1 MKRIIFLAFFATLFL
16 TKSFAQDENIPV
28 PDFVNTLYAIT
39 KDGLVSLE
47 KQEASLK
54 RRVKTGSFIPYA
66 NLFVGGTKSSLIIK
80 NAKSNVRFSGNK
92 LRFIYE
98 PSVMI
103 DPETTVKIIPFT
115 SNDSKD
121 HREVFTGSSN
131 NWGTAK
137 ANEIPKIPFTYKKYK
152 EKYIIIEINSL
163 PQGEYGIEF
172 SSKDATN
179 AELKMQL
186 FGVY

>member
-1 MKRIIFLAFFATLFL
+1 MKRIIFLVFCAALFS
-16 TKSFAQDENIPV
+16 TKSFAQDENIPA

-47 KQEASLK
+47 KQEASIK
-54 RRVKTGSFIPYA
+54 RRVKAATFIPYA
-66 NLFVGGTKSSLIIK
+66 GLFAGGTKSSLIIK
-80 NAKSNVRFSGNK
+80 NAKSNVRFGGNK

-98 PSVMI
+98 PSVMV
-103 DPETTVKIIPFT
+103 DPETSVTIIPFT
-115 SNDSKD
+115 SNDSKNQ
-121 HREVFTGSSN
+121 REVFTGSSN
-131 NWGTAK
+131 TWGTAK

-152 EKYIIIEINSL
+152 EKYIIIEINTL

-172 SSKDATN
+172 SSKEATN

-186 FGVY
+186 FGIY